1 MSLALDAELHWLQ
14 EPQHQGTQRKHR
26 VGWCKAERPGGGL
39 SIFQK
44 RHITENVKGGRYAKR
59 TEAGKTN

>member
-1 MSLALDAELHWLQ
+1 MSLALDAEPHWLQ
-14 EPQHQGTQRKHR
+14 EAPTPGTQRKHR
-26 VGWCKAERPGGGL
+26 VGWHKAERPGGGP

-44 RHITENVKGGRYAKR
+44 GHITKNVRGGRYAKR